1 MVHSKNYL
9 FSNLK
14 ESNKRVVVGIDE
26 AGRGP
31 VLGYLVYCIMIFE
44 VDDIPEDVKDS
55 KVLTDRKRRLIFENL
70 KKKDFAYKALHP
82 TFITSQMES
91 SINLNNISWFCVIEL
106 ISLVVEKYTN
116 IEGIYIDAIGD
127 CSKLKSFLKTK
138 FDQEF
143 FIEPKADG
151 KYPVVSGAS
160 IVAKVV
166 RDDKLREFGIEIGSG
181 YPSDPITKNWLSK
194 SCNKV
199 FGWNEGVRYT
209 WGTAKNVLG
218 YNKSKQYI
226 GSLSGFY
233 IHPE

>member
-1 MVHSKNYL
+1 MDRLKNHL

-14 ESNKRVVVGIDE
+14 ESNRKVVVGIDE

-31 VLGYLVYCIMIFE
+31 VLGYLVYCIMVFE
-44 VDDIPEDVKDS
+44 INDIPEDVRDS
-55 KVLTDRKRRLIFENL
+55 KVLTDKRRRYIFDKL
-70 KKKDFAYKALHP
+70 KGRNFAYKALHP
-82 TFITSQMES
+82 AFITSQMES
-91 SINLNNISWFCVIEL
+91 LVNLNNISWYCVFEL
-106 ISLVVEKYTN
+106 ISLVVEKYSN

-127 CSKLKSFLKTK
+127 CSKFKSFLQTK
-138 FDQEF
+138 FDHEF

-166 RDDKLREFGIEIGSG
+166 RDDKLLEFGLHIGSG

-199 FGWNEGVRYT
+199 FGWGECVRYT
-209 WGTAKNVLG
+209 WGTAKNILG
-218 YNKSKQYI
+218 YNKSKQYT
-226 GSLSGFY
+226 GRLSGFY